1 MALALTTFLV
11 RNWPRRVADGGLVV
25 PSMTD
30 ELLTQQTLELR
41 TRGEPG
47 PWQVEVGS
55 AEGEPRSFELAP
67 GQRLTLGTSR
77 DVDARISDRAV
88 SAHHCALQA
97 DGLGVEVID
106 LGSRNGVFVGG
117 ARVPRARLEPGT
129 ASFVIG
135 RSSVTVRTAPA
146 QGASGAST
154 LPGIVGSSEPMRR
167 IADEVRRHA
176 KTRAPILIH
185 GESGTGKDLVAR
197 AIHALG
203 RPEGP
208 YVPLNVGAIAESLAD
223 SELFGHRR
231 GAFTGAVAHRLGA
244 FEQAHLGTLFL
255 DEVAE
260 LSAGVQVRLLRV
272 VEDGSVRPLGA
283 HTSTSVDVRVISA
296 SWAALP
302 ARVEE
307 GRFRADLYHRL
318 STVTLELP
326 ALRERKSDIPALA
339 RVLLQRLDNEVGP
352 KHLSQGALAV
362 LVAHDWPGNVRE
374 LSSVLYRAAARAQG
388 REILPQHLALAVP
401 RPGLRRVRDLRS
413 FDAQALLDSHS
424 GNVSAAARAACMPRS
439 SFRALLVRGE
449 LQASRGLAVAKA

>member
-1 MALALTTFLV
+1 MKEEHLT
-11 RNWPRRVADGGLVV
+11 
-25 PSMTD
+25 
-30 ELLTQQTLELR
+30 QTLELQ

-55 AEGEPRSFELAP
+55 AEGDQGPFELGRGA
-67 GQRLTLGTSR
+67 RLTLGTGEAA
-77 DVDARISDRAV
+77 DVRLCDRAV
-88 SAHHCALQA
+88 SSLHCVLQA
-97 DGLGVEVID
+97 DERGVEVVD
-106 LGSRNGVFVGG
+106 LGSTNGVFVGC
-117 ARVPRARLEPGT
+117 ARVPRARLDPDVS
-129 ASFVIG
+129 SFVIG
-135 RSSVTVRTAPA
+135 RSSVTVRVGRASAPPI
-146 QGASGAST
+146 SSS

-167 IADEVRRHA
+167 VAEEVKRHA

-203 RPEGP
+203 RAEGP

-231 GAFTGAVAHRLGA
+231 GAFTGAVSHRLGA
-244 FEQAHLGTLFL
+244 FEQAHLGSLFL

-260 LSAGVQVRLLRV
+260 LSPGVQVRLLRV

-283 HTSTSVDVRVISA
+283 HTSARVDVRVISA

-302 ARVEE
+302 ARVEQ
-307 GRFRADLYHRL
+307 GLFRADLYHRL

-339 RVLLQRLDNEVGP
+339 RVLLQRLAGELGP
-352 KHLSQGALAV
+352 KQLSQGTLAL

-388 REILPQHLALAVP
+388 RDILPQDLALEAR
-401 RPGLRRVRDLRS
+401 RPGLRRVRDQRV
-413 FDAQALLDSHS
+413 FDARSLLESHA
-424 GNVSAAARAACMPRS
+424 GNVSAAARAASMPRT
-439 SFRALLVRGE
+439 SFRALLMRGE
-449 LQASRGLAVAKA
+449 LQASRSGAGGLGKG